1 MPAAMFSGFFGALIF
16 KLSELIEKR
25 KTFTPAQIALFVAKA
40 FFTQVAASVFWAVM
54 FFPACKCRALC
65 KKDQPNRALLFRLRR
80 VLNEIKTQKKAR
92 GVWRLYL
99 VLNA

>member
-1 MPAAMFSGFFGALIF
+1 MGALGALIF

-25 KTFTPAQIALFVAKA
+25 KTFTPAQIALFAAKA

-54 FFPACKCRALC
+54 FIPACKCRAVC

-80 VLNEIKTQKKAR
+80 VLNGVETQKEGTR
-92 GVWRLYL
+92 GVEI
-99 VLNA
+99 VSEC